1 MTHIPI
7 PYARETFDVIN
18 VFHAIEKSN
27 GMAIEVCQSIL
38 QRMLARPADCSKRI
52 DETGAPPES
61 DHPISAVVCRP
72 EDRIV
77 FSEGRKRARHVIRP
91 QSRTVGPDD
100 YNWTWSKP
108 FDHACHALSQIAIAL
123 RLNSDLPRP
132 GSRAIRC
139 DGEPRRP
146 PWIAAQPLKQR
157 RKHHALE
164 TPGRSPPGSRGEAA
178 LADAEARVAREND
191 EVTG

>member
-18 VFHAIEKSN
+18 VVHAIEKSN

-38 QRMLARPADCSKRI
+38 QRMLARPADRSKRV
-52 DETGAPPES
+52 DEPRTAPQP
-61 DHPISAVVCRP
+61 DHPISTVVRRP
-72 EDRIV
+72 ENRVV
-77 FSEGRKRARHVIRP
+77 FAEGRKRARYVIRP

-100 YNWTWSKP
+100 YNWAWTKP

-123 RLNSDLPRP
+123 RPNSDLPRP
-132 GSRAIRC
+132 RSRAIGR

-146 PWIAAQPLKQR
+146 PWIMAQPLQQR

-178 LADAEARVAREND
+178 LADAEARVARENN

>member
-7 PYARETFDVIN
+7 PYAGETFNVIN
-18 VFHAIEKSN
+18 VVHAIEKSN

-100 YNWTWSKP
+100 YNRAWSKP
-108 FDHACHALSQIAIAL
+108 FDHACHALSQIAFAL
-123 RLNSDLPRP
+123 RPNSDLPRP
-132 GSRAIRC
+132 WSRAIRR
-139 DGEPRRP
+139 DSEPRGP
-146 PWIAAQPLKQR
+146 PRITAQPLQQR
-157 RKHHALE
+157 QKHHALE
-164 TPGRSPPGSRGEAA
+164 SPGCSRSGSGGKAA
-178 LADAEARVAREND
+178 LADAEARAAREND